1 MLRRQE
7 METMSS
13 TNEGEQPYNDPY
25 YGYQDQSAYPPIE
38 GYPSYE
44 ANPNGSQAYAGQGE
58 GSQAYTEQAPASE
71 KQRHRAQPEALQ
83 RIQSG
88 IPGFDQIVGGG
99 LIRDRVYLL
108 TGPAG
113 AGKTVFSTEFVYNGI
128 THLNE
133 NGVYVVLEETPQQ
146 LRQNM
151 HSSFGWDLGYLEET
165 GNLVILDA
173 ISSRLGLGSD
183 ERYVVPRPFTL
194 ESLLYEMETAI
205 RSVNARRVVI
215 DSLDAMSLEL
225 TQADLRSLIQRL
237 TIILKSFGCTT
248 FLVSGQSETHKGR
261 KPVEEYVV
269 DGMIDLQHTLEES
282 MSGETVLEQD
292 AMSGNSLEEDS
303 FVMRSRARRI
313 EIPKLRGTIHSNHLH
328 PFTISQAG
336 IEVNPEPEVT
346 KRLRRAIFKAKQ
358 VD

>member
-13 TNEGEQPYNDPY
+13 TNEGEQPSNDPY

-44 ANPNGSQAYAGQGE
+44 ANPNGSQAYAGQAN
-58 GSQAYTEQAPASE
+58 GSQAYTEQAAPSE
-71 KQRHRAQPEALQ
+71 RQRHRAQPEPLS
-83 RIQSG
+83 RILSG
-88 IPGFDQIVGGG
+88 IPGFDQIVNGG
-99 LIRDRVYLL
+99 LIRDR
-108 TGPAG
+108 
-113 AGKTVFSTEFVYNGI
+113 
-128 THLNE
+128 
-133 NGVYVVLEETPQQ
+133 
-146 LRQNM
+146 
-151 HSSFGWDLGYLEET
+151 GYLEET
-165 GNLVILDA
+165 SNLVILDA
-173 ISSRLGLGSD
+173 LSSRLGLGSD

-205 RSVNARRVVI
+205 RTVNARRVVI

-248 FLVSGQSETHKGR
+248 FLISGQSEAHKGR

-269 DGMIDLQHTLEES
+269 DGMINLQHTLEES

-303 FVMRSRARRI
+303 FVIKSRARRI
-313 EIPKLRGTIHSNHLH
+313 EVPKLRGTSHSTHLH

-336 IEVNPEPEVT
+336 IEVIPEPEVT

>member
-1 MLRRQE
+1 
-7 METMSS
+7 MSG
-13 TNEGEQPYNDPY
+13 TNEGEQPYSDPY
-25 YGYQDQSAYPPIE
+25 YGFQDPATYQTPESYAGYAPAQDQS
-38 GYPSYE
+38 GYLNSPEASQSY
-44 ANPNGSQAYAGQGE
+44 Q
-58 GSQAYTEQAPASE
+58 EQAPAQE
-71 KQRHRAQPEALQ
+71 KRRQRTQPEALQ
-83 RIQSG
+83 RVQSG
-88 IPGFDQIVGGG
+88 IPGFDQIVNGG

-113 AGKTVFSTEFVYNGI
+113 AGKTIFSSEFVFNGI
-128 THLNE
+128 TQFNE

-151 HSSFGWDLGYLEET
+151 QSSFGWDFGYLEET

-183 ERYVVPRPFTL
+183 ERFVVPRPFTL

-205 RSVNARRVVI
+205 RTVNARRVVI

-248 FLVSGQSETHKGR
+248 FLVSGQSDARKER

-269 DGMIDLQHTLEES
+269 DGMIKLQHSLEES

-292 AMSGNSLEEDS
+292 AMSGNSLAEDS
-303 FVMRSRARRI
+303 FVMKVRSRRI
-313 EIPKLRGTIHSNHLH
+313 EVPKMRGTQHSSHLH
-328 PFTISQAG
+328 PFTISQDG
-336 IEVNPEPEVT
+336 ISIQAEPEVT
-346 KRLRRAIFKAKQ
+346 KRLRRAIFKAKE
-358 VD
+358 VDQ